1 MRQHMNR
8 TMIPL
13 CGVLLCLLL
22 MLSACSSLP
31 SPSSDA
37 NLAPFSQDGNSYNG
51 GQWSPNGHW
60 FAAAVDSTNTIH
72 LFSANGAQIHTVT
85 NCVLSGLGTD
95 FAWTLDNRLSC
106 LASHPS
112 QLQLF
117 TLSEKGA
124 IQKITYMPLPIVPGT
139 LDRNLQWNP
148 HHFWFAILSE
158 SAPGSG
164 DSFLYISDMSG
175 HTLFS
180 PFNAH
185 DAQELAW
192 SPDGK
197 TLALTE
203 PTGDIVLLS
212 FQQQPSGQLALVQTR
227 ILHAGASDIGNLA
240 WSPSGQ
246 WLVCRHASYNSE
258 DYLYLLATDGSGKQ
272 IKITSS
278 TVDGQLDFP
287 AWSPDGK
294 QLIVAQI
301 AITGNT
307 LMTLNIEQILKEK
320 GVQP

>member
-1 MRQHMNR
+1 
-8 TMIPL
+8 MIQL
-13 CGVLLCLLL
+13 GEVLFCVLLI
-22 MLSACSSLP
+22 SACSTFP
-31 SPSSDA
+31 STSSDG
-37 NLAPFSQDGNSYNG
+37 NLAPFSRDGNSYNG
-51 GQWSPNGHW
+51 GQWSPNGQW
-60 FAAAVDSTNTIH
+60 FAATVDSTNTIH
-72 LFSANGAQIHTVT
+72 LFSPNGQLMHTVT
-85 NCVLSGLGTD
+85 HCVLSGLGTD
-95 FAWTLDNRLSC
+95 FAWTPDNRLSC
-106 LASHPS
+106 LTSHSS

-117 TLSEKGA
+117 TLSQQGA
-124 IQKITYMPLPIVPGT
+124 IQKTTYIPIPVAPGT

-158 SAPGSG
+158 SAPGSA

-175 HTLFS
+175 HSLLS

-203 PTGDIVLLS
+203 PTGDITLLS
-212 FQQQPSGQLALVQTR
+212 FQQQPSGKLAITQTR

-240 WSPSGQ
+240 WSPSGR

-258 DYLYLLATDGSGKQ
+258 DYLYLFATDGSGKQ
-272 IKITSS
+272 IQITSS
-278 TVDGQLDFP
+278 TTDGQLDFP

-307 LMTLNIEQILKEK
+307 LMTFNIEQVLKEK